1 MNQLHLGDGSIVA
14 LFPTIETGLW
24 PPMTFIFL
32 NEGCNRQP
40 VIFSTTIGKWL
51 KVSIQYYPPSYER
64 MDKYK
69 LIAHLV
75 QLARYAGT
83 MPHFSREMVRKLDTH
98 MSFQPYL
105 VWAPNIWV
113 YLAGRPFAFTIIYH
127 DLPGIYHPFTIMGID
142 GQPANQTDL
151 IDDQWVYKLTNRC
164 MST

>member
-1 MNQLHLGDGSIVA
+1 
-14 LFPTIETGLW
+14 
-24 PPMTFIFL
+24 MTFIFL

-83 MPHFSREMVRKLDTH
+83 MMPNTAVGVPTFFPGNGSKVGHSHEFPALFGLSTK
-98 MSFQPYL
+98 YL
-105 VWAPNIWV
+105 
-113 YLAGRPFAFTIIYH
+113 
-127 DLPGIYHPFTIMGID
+127 GIFG
-142 GQPANQTDL
+142 
-151 IDDQWVYKLTNRC
+151 W
-164 MST
+164 